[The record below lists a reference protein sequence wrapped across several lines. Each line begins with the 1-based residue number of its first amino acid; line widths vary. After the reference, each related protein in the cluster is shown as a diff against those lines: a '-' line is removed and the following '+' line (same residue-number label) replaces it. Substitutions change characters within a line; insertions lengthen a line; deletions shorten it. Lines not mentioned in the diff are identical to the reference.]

1 MRARRGSEDW
11 PVHVLVRYRFAFQAA
26 VDMLLWGPALFLATW
41 ARYDFQLDSV
51 NLAGIGLLACVAG
64 AAQVVVGARWGL
76 YIHRWRYGTID
87 EVAALGRTIV
97 VVTTL
102 VALLN
107 RFAFGHAI
115 PISASVA
122 GGFVAL
128 VLMAMVRYTWRIFLD
143 RALRPDDESAERVVV
158 LGAGDGGHQTVT
170 AMLTNPDS
178 PYLPVAVLED
188 HPDRQKMRLRGVPVL
203 GTRDDFER
211 VVDQTGAT
219 VLVIAIPS
227 AGGELIREMAGRA
240 DEIGI
245 RTRVLPPVNE
255 LFGAVIGVADIRPV
269 TEVDLLGRHEI
280 DTDLHAVA
288 DYVAGKRVLITGAGG
303 SIGSE
308 LCRQVNLF
316 APAELIMLDRD
327 ESALHSV
334 QLSLE
339 GRAMLDDPN
348 LVVADLRDAE
358 RMDEVFALHRPDVV
372 FHAAALKHL
381 PLLEMHP
388 AEGYKTNV
396 WGTQNVLEAAAHN
409 GVERFVN
416 VSTDKAADPTSV
428 LGRTKRLAEQLT
440 ALADKQHEGTY
451 LSVRFGNVL
460 GSRGSVLPAFRA
472 QIEAGG
478 PVTVT
483 HPDVTRFFMTVEEAV
498 QLVIQAGAIGG
509 DGEVLVLDMGEPVK
523 IVDVA
528 RRLVAEA
535 DRSIEIV
542 FTGLRHGEKMHEVL
556 FSDGE
561 ADRRPHHPLISHC
574 AVPAMSVADV
584 ALVAETELAEADRP
598 VCASVDPRWSSKES
612 QREAR
617 PPCHPGSRD
626 RLLEPRL
633 RGHRVRRHR
642 RRAVRSVP
650 GASPAPAES
659 GLGRAADHAGGPV
672 RAGRVGLARAG
683 GADPVVRPGFH
694 AAAGPGGHRRG
705 RLGGDGD
712 GAVRRG
718 DHPALGAAAR
728 RPGGGSGVRPGR
740 PPDRRRDGLD
750 PPGGERRRA
759 VGRCTRHRGDG
770 RGGRGRGAVRRRTRS
785 GAAPASFPA
794 SWWPLVAVVL
804 WASAWGSIGRPS
816 AMAGCLACFGVLLAE
831 PIRSWIAEAVLSDGD
846 DDAGPARFEID
857 PATRSDPAG
866 LSPGRPS
873 ETEPDDGSWEATV
886 RGAAA
891 DPRAVG
897 PVGVPGRCRERPPG
911 VAVGDRAGRDRDRRD
926 RARSRPPPVGI
937 AAHSSGT

>member
-11 PVHVLVRYRFAFQAA
+11 PVHVFVRYRFALQAA

-87 EVAALGRTIV
+87 EVAALGRTVV

-107 RFAFGHAI
+107 RFVFGHAI
-115 PISASVA
+115 PISASIA

-128 VLMAMVRYTWRIFLD
+128 VLMAMVRYGWRILLD

-211 VVDQTGAT
+211 VVDETGAT

-240 DEIGI
+240 DALGI

-316 APAELIMLDRD
+316 APSELIMLDRD

-396 WGTQNVLEAAAHN
+396 WGTQNVLEAAARQRRRAIRQRLHRQ
-409 GVERFVN
+409 GGRPHLGAGP
-416 VSTDKAADPTSV
+416 DQAPGRAAH
-428 LGRTKRLAEQLT
+428 R
-440 ALADKQHEGTY
+440 
-451 LSVRFGNVL
+451 
-460 GSRGSVLPAFRA
+460 SRR
-472 QIEAGG
+472 
-478 PVTVT
+478 
-483 HPDVTRFFMTVEEAV
+483 
-498 QLVIQAGAIGG
+498 QA
-509 DGEVLVLDMGEPVK
+509 
-523 IVDVA
+523 A
-528 RRLVAEA
+528 RRDLPLRAIRQRPRVQGIGAPRLPGP
-535 DRSIEIV
+535 DRS
-542 FTGLRHGEKMHEVL
+542 
-556 FSDGE
+556 
-561 ADRRPHHPLISHC
+561 RRPGHGHPSRR
-574 AVPAMSVADV
+574 D
-584 ALVAETELAEADRP
+584 P
-598 VCASVDPRWSSKES
+598 VLHDGRGGGA
-612 QREAR
+612 AR
-617 PPCHPGSRD
+617 HPG
-626 RLLEPRL
+626 
-633 RGHRVRRHR
+633 RRHR
-642 RRAVRSVP
+642 RR
-650 GASPAPAES
+650 
-659 GLGRAADHAGGPV
+659 
-672 RAGRVGLARAG
+672 
-683 GADPVVRPGFH
+683 
-694 AAAGPGGHRRG
+694 RR
-705 RLGGDGD
+705 
-712 GAVRRG
+712 
-718 DHPALGAAAR
+718 
-728 RPGGGSGVRPGR
+728 
-740 PPDRRRDGLD
+740 
-750 PPGGERRRA
+750 
-759 VGRCTRHRGDG
+759 
-770 RGGRGRGAVRRRTRS
+770 
-785 GAAPASFPA
+785 
-794 SWWPLVAVVL
+794 
-804 WASAWGSIGRPS
+804 
-816 AMAGCLACFGVLLAE
+816 
-831 PIRSWIAEAVLSDGD
+831 
-846 DDAGPARFEID
+846 
-857 PATRSDPAG
+857 
-866 LSPGRPS
+866 SPG
-873 ETEPDDGSWEATV
+873 
-886 RGAAA
+886 
-891 DPRAVG
+891 
-897 PVGVPGRCRERPPG
+897 
-911 VAVGDRAGRDRDRRD
+911 
-926 RARSRPPPVGI
+926 SRHG
-937 AAHSSGT
+937 